1 MTAGRHTVVMQN
13 AGIFRF
19 PSYRFETHSHAAY
32 EIIYVNA
39 GQGIMGIGED
49 YVPFKPGICIIVNP
63 YAPTALSW
71 IPRGPVRL
79 PRWR

>member
-1 MTAGRHTVVMQN
+1 MNNLEDSILKLMTAGRHTVVMQN

-19 PSYRFETHSHAAY
+19 PSSYRFETHSHAAY

-49 YVPFKPGICIIVNP
+49 YVPFKPGTVS
-63 YAPTALSW
+63 YTHLTLPTKA
-71 IPRGPVRL
+71 
-79 PRWR
+79 